1 MKKIILSAIFISSLT
16 IMATAQHVKLNVY
29 GSYIF
34 SDNVNTSYS
43 STSYANVNIKGG
55 FQWGLGAEFMVQPQ
69 TGVELKYTHQG
80 GTADVKYY
88 ADGEKSAVADFNTNY
103 LLLDGNYY
111 FHTGNSNVEPY
122 LGGGIGAAFL
132 YATNQTS
139 GATTN
144 HTAFAWDL
152 KGGVNIFFNEK
163 VGVKLQ
169 ASLNSASKAVNGYYY
184 YGYTTYSYVS
194 MLQFGLGG
202 GLVFKFGG
210 K

>member
-88 ADGEKSAVADFNTNY
+88 ADGEKRDRKSTR
-103 LLLDGNYY
+103 
-111 FHTGNSNVEPY
+111 
-122 LGGGIGAAFL
+122 
-132 YATNQTS
+132 
-139 GATTN
+139 
-144 HTAFAWDL
+144 
-152 KGGVNIFFNEK
+152 
-163 VGVKLQ
+163 
-169 ASLNSASKAVNGYYY
+169 LNSSHG
-184 YGYTTYSYVS
+184 
-194 MLQFGLGG
+194 
-202 GLVFKFGG
+202 
-210 K
+210 